1 MRAVVW
7 QGQPQ
12 NVAVVNLP
20 MPTIQSPTDAIVR
33 VTAAGICGTDLHTY
47 RGHYGS
53 QTPPW
58 PMGHEAMG
66 QILEVGEAVS
76 SLQVGDP
83 VVVSDVAQ
91 EAEIVGED
99 SVIYPFGMGPDR
111 GDLGGCQSEYLRVPY
126 AEDNLFRL
134 PDSFDFNSTE
144 GLSYLFLSDIF
155 ATGWTALDFA
165 GFEPGDTLAVFGAGP
180 VGLLATYSAFLRGA
194 SRVYV
199 VDSVPQRLE
208 VAESLGGIPI
218 NFAHTDA
225 VEQILRHEPNG
236 VVRSVDCVGLEAVN
250 ATFHLDQGI
259 VLRNMINVTATRGGM
274 GAVGIYADVH
284 ESSGVPLA
292 DAIRNDVSF
301 PLGTFFSK
309 SLSYKAGAVNP
320 LEVAPE
326 LSQLISSGQA
336 DPSFIISS
344 QIGIEEAPDAY
355 SRFDRHLETK
365 VIIRFP

>member
-1 MRAVVW
+1 MAALRNATLLVNATMRAVVW

-111 GDLGGCQSEYLRVPY
+111 GDLGGCQSKHEHPIYTHTMLHTFTLSNADNDFPANRRVP
-126 AEDNLFRL
+126 
-134 PDSFDFNSTE
+134 SC
-144 GLSYLFLSDIF
+144 
-155 ATGWTALDFA
+155 
-165 GFEPGDTLAVFGAGP
+165 
-180 VGLLATYSAFLRGA
+180 
-194 SRVYV
+194 
-199 VDSVPQRLE
+199 SVR
-208 VAESLGGIPI
+208 
-218 NFAHTDA
+218 
-225 VEQILRHEPNG
+225 
-236 VVRSVDCVGLEAVN
+236 
-250 ATFHLDQGI
+250 
-259 VLRNMINVTATRGGM
+259 
-274 GAVGIYADVH
+274 
-284 ESSGVPLA
+284 
-292 DAIRNDVSF
+292 
-301 PLGTFFSK
+301 
-309 SLSYKAGAVNP
+309 
-320 LEVAPE
+320 
-326 LSQLISSGQA
+326 
-336 DPSFIISS
+336 
-344 QIGIEEAPDAY
+344 
-355 SRFDRHLETK
+355 
-365 VIIRFP
+365 